1 MPTLRILH
9 ASDLHISAQKNKN
22 ISPIDQLTQ
31 LGKVKLN
38 ATTLLHLANWARR
51 ALKAFLRKM
60 TASSYEPEVLKHL
73 TLFIYNNA
81 RKKKVDGKDQTEEGD
96 DKIDAVILS
105 GDLATTGIQIDID
118 KLQRFFSSPIDPVH
132 PWENQDGEATL
143 AAVSIPKWIVPGNH
157 DRYEP
162 TGRFIFFQNLPVP
175 IPKFFDPG
183 APRFDQI
190 IDFQHAPAK
199 ELGALPD
206 WTSGPATVRVVVFGA
221 DFSLRQFGDHDGFYG
236 WLAQGC
242 AYDDILQQ
250 LISKTEEAK
259 SRHREH
265 NQGALCIL
273 WVVHFP
279 PGFPHLSKPHRLLF
293 EGRLTRAA
301 NNHGVKA
308 ILAGHT
314 HEQVKYRKPG
324 ANFEVL
330 CCGTTTQY
338 VPPKTSGRNRFQIIN
353 VTCNDSS
360 NVLIT
365 LENYKYMR
373 AGEAG
378 ITISNFYSEP

>member
-1 MPTLRILH
+1 MPTIRILH
-9 ASDLHISAQKNKN
+9 ASDLHISAQKDKN
-22 ISPIDQLTQ
+22 VSPIDQLTQ

-38 ATTLLHLANWARR
+38 PTTLLHFASWVTR
-51 ALKAFLRKM
+51 ALKAFLKKM
-60 TASSYEPEVLKHL
+60 TASSYEPDVLKRL

-81 RKKKVDGKDQTEEGD
+81 RKKKIDGREHTEQGE
-96 DKIDAVILS
+96 DKIDGVILS
-105 GDLATTGIQIDID
+105 GDLATTGIQLDID
-118 KLQRFFSSPIDPVH
+118 KVKRFLSSSIDPVH
-132 PWENQDGEATL
+132 PWKNQDGEATL
-143 AAVSIPKWIVPGNH
+143 TAVSIPIWIVPGNH
-157 DRYEP
+157 DRFEP
-162 TGRFIFFQNLPVP
+162 TRQSFRFQGVPLPIFFY
-175 IPKFFDPG
+175 PG
-183 APRFDQI
+183 APGFDQI
-190 IDFQHAPAK
+190 ANFKHTPAR

-206 WTSGPATVRVVVFGA
+206 WTSGPTPFRVVVLGA
-221 DFSLRQFGDHDGFYG
+221 DFSLRQFGDHDDFYG

-242 AYDDILQQ
+242 VYDDVLQQ
-250 LISKTEEAK
+250 LIDKTEAAK
-259 SRHREH
+259 SKHKEH
-265 NQGALCIL
+265 NQGVPCIL

-293 EGRLTRAA
+293 EAKFTSAA
-301 NNHGVKA
+301 NNHGIKA

-324 ANFEVL
+324 TNFDVL

-338 VPPKTSGRNRFQIIN
+338 VPPKTSGRNRFQIIS

-365 LENYKYMR
+365 VENYKYKR

>member
-1 MPTLRILH
+1 MPTIRILH
-9 ASDLHISAQKNKN
+9 ASDLHISAQKDMN

-38 ATTLLHLANWARR
+38 ATTLLFLASWTKR
-51 ALKAFLRKM
+51 ALKAFLKKM
-60 TASSYEPEVLKHL
+60 TASSYEPDVLKRL
-73 TLFIYNNA
+73 TLFIYDNA
-81 RKKKVDGKDQTEEGD
+81 RKRKIDGKDQVEVGD

-118 KLQRFFSSPIDPVH
+118 KVQRFLSSSIDALH
-132 PWENQDGEATL
+132 PWKNQDGEATL
-143 AAVSIPKWIVPGNH
+143 TAVSIPIWIVPGNH
-157 DRYEP
+157 DRFEP
-162 TGRFIFFQNLPVP
+162 TRSVIRFQNLPL
-175 IPKFFDPG
+175 PKFFNPG

-190 IDFQHAPAK
+190 IDFTLAPAT
-199 ELGALPD
+199 ELGAVPD
-206 WTSGPATVRVVVFGA
+206 WTSGPTPVRVVVLGA
-221 DFSLRQFGDHDGFYG
+221 DFSLRQFVDHDGIYG

-242 AYDDILQQ
+242 VYDDIMQQ
-250 LISKTEEAK
+250 LIDKTEEAK
-259 SRHREH
+259 SKHKQH

-279 PGFPHLSKPHRLLF
+279 PGYPHLSKPHRLLF
-293 EGRLTRAA
+293 EGRLTSAA
-301 NNHGVKA
+301 NNHGVDA

-324 ANFEVL
+324 ANFDVL

-373 AGEAG
+373 AGEPG
-378 ITISNFYSEP
+378 ITISNFYNEP